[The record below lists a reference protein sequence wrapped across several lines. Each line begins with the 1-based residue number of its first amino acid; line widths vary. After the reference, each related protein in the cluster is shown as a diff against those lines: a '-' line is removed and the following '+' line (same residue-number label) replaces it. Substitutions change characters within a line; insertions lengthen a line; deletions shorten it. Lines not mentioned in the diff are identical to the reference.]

1 MSISQN
7 TFIYKMDI
15 KLQKLE
21 NPIFYN
27 LNVSKIKNIKLAL
40 I

>member
-1 MSISQN
+1 MLISQN
-7 TFIYKMDI
+7 TFLYKMDK

-21 NPIFYN
+21 NPVLYN